1 MSRARYNI
9 IHQGVLYFAIFVFI
23 YGSPFSHWSCTF
35 HVCRTVLRRLQTV
48 SGLYGM
54 VAVPDKTSLLHP
66 VVGRLRTGATVRVV
80 QPAEV
85 IHKLPWTLEDNKSC
99 GLRMTYDLQRGKS
112 LGTLTVRVCWCTII
126 FRDEIGFAA
135 EHFVY

>member
-1 MSRARYNI
+1 MRNKLVIKAFEKLIGIISILTIKHVREFDTLLYISRSYLCMYDMFMRMTY
-9 IHQGVLYFAIFVFI
+9 
-23 YGSPFSHWSCTF
+23 
-35 HVCRTVLRRLQTV
+35 
-48 SGLYGM
+48 
-54 VAVPDKTSLLHP
+54 
-66 VVGRLRTGATVRVV
+66 
-80 QPAEV
+80 
-85 IHKLPWTLEDNKSC
+85 EDNKSC